1 MKNRIFRKFEW
12 STWKLL
18 DFRILL
24 QIPQTPCRKSTSL
37 RELRD
42 RYASRRTHLWKFL
55 PTVLLI
61 IQIYITNLFIYI
73 WIFRKIDIQ
82 LKSLCFIYIGVL
94 ITSLYMYISVF
105 KLLKD
110 KCGYCHYQ
118 VWSNMDSSMTS
129 INTRYVNAR
138 RGWHLCLHIQNRKYG
153 HRSTQN
159 ITFQRQKCSV

>member
-1 MKNRIFRKFEW
+1 MKIILTVLKNRIFRKFEW

-37 RELRD
+37 REVRD
-42 RYASRRTHLWKFL
+42 RYASRRTPLWKFL
-55 PTVLLI
+55 PTGLHI

-94 ITSLYMYISVF
+94 ITSFNIHVYICLQTI
-105 KLLKD
+105 KRQMWLLPL
-110 KCGYCHYQ
+110 
-118 VWSNMDSSMTS
+118 SSM
-129 INTRYVNAR
+129 
-138 RGWHLCLHIQNRKYG
+138 IQHGLEYDI
-153 HRSTQN
+153 HQYT
-159 ITFQRQKCSV
+159 ICKCKKRMTPVSACPK